1 MIINIGRQLG
11 SGGREI
17 GEKLAAEL
25 NYAYYDK
32 ELIQIA
38 AKESGI
44 APELF
49 TKADENSQGKFPG
62 AYWGMHLPY
71 TNGLM
76 PFSTGLDNDSLF
88 RIQSDTIRNLAEQGN
103 CVFVGRCADY
113 ILRERTDC
121 LNIFISADP
130 NMRIKRL
137 MEYEENLNVRKATEI
152 METKDKERAEYYNF
166 YSGKNWGRADSYHL
180 CINSSLLGIDG
191 TVRLLK
197 TIVGKLVEG

>member
-1 MIINIGRQLG
+1 MIINLGRQLG

-32 ELIQIA
+32 ELIYIA

-49 TKADENSQGKFPG
+49 TKADENGQTKLINT
-62 AYWGMHLPY
+62 YWGMHLPY
-71 TNGLM
+71 SNGLM

-88 RIQSDTIRNLAEQGN
+88 RLQSDTIRKLAEKGN
-103 CVFVGRCADY
+103 SIFVGRCADY

-121 LNIFISADP
+121 LNIFISADQEQ
-130 NMRIKRL
+130 RVKRL
-137 MEYEENLNVRKATEI
+137 MDYEGNINARQAHEM

-191 TVRLLK
+191 TVRMLK
-197 TIVGKLVEG
+197 TIVGKLSE